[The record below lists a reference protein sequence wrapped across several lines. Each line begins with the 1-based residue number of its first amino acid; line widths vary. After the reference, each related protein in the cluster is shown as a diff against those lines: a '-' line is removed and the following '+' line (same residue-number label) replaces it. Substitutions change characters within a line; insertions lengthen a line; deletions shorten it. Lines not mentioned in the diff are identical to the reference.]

1 MQALCAT
8 RIAHPL
14 TAGAGAPGRRAS
26 RGFTMV
32 ELMVVITISAIL
44 LALAGP
50 SMSRLIANQRVR
62 STATDLHIALLKTR
76 TEAIKR
82 NMSVMLSATDGS
94 WNAGWTI
101 TIPATPLVPPLEIH
115 GPVPSVT
122 VTSSATQVVYRETG
136 RTTNAAAVSFV
147 FAGSGTDQTRCLS
160 ITPAGRPYLKE
171 GSAC

>member
-1 MQALCAT
+1 M
-8 RIAHPL
+8 I
-14 TAGAGAPGRRAS
+14 
-26 RGFTMV
+26 

-50 SMSRLIANQRVR
+50 SMSRLIANQRLR
-62 STATDLHIALLKTR
+62 STATDLHIALMKTR

-82 NMSVMLSATDGS
+82 NTSVRLTATDGS

-101 TIPATPLVPPLEIH
+101 INPAAPLGAPLEFH
-115 GPVPSVT
+115 GPLASVT
-122 VTSSATQVVYRETG
+122 VTSSVTEVVYRETG
-136 RTTNAAAVSFV
+136 RTSNAGAVSFV